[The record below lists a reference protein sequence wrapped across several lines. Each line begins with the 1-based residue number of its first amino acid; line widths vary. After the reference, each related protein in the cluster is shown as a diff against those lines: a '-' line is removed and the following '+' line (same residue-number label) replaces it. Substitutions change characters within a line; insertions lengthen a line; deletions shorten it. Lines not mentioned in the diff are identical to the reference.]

1 MIITSACN
9 RIQRRTLIQVK
20 IVVLS
25 ILLAAGGTPARADV
39 DIPAAL
45 LKESRPGTIFR
56 IWPLEGGVRA
66 GYKGYRVL
74 YRSTNF
80 NDEPVA
86 VTGAVIFP
94 DAAPAGKPRD
104 VVAWAHPTTGVV
116 SKCAPTLI
124 PDIAGTI
131 QGIDDL
137 TDQGYVV
144 VATDYVGLGAR
155 GPHPYLVGVSAA
167 RAVIDSVRAAR
178 QLKDVHAGA
187 RFAVWGHSQGGHA
200 ALFTGLD
207 VSSYA
212 PELTLVGVAAAAPA
226 TNLVE
231 LFRADRATASG
242 RSLTAMAVLSWTRV
256 FGFSLATFV
265 EKPAIPRFEAL
276 ASDCIETIADF
287 IKESDDQK
295 ALARSFLKIDPLAT
309 PELREIM
316 EKNSPGALPPA
327 TPVFLAQ
334 GTADDLV
341 RPAITRGYM
350 SLLCRGGSHVKLH
363 VMPGGS
369 HMWAGRD
376 SASAAVAWIGERFKG
391 RAAPSDCR

>member
-1 MIITSACN
+1 MI
-9 RIQRRTLIQVK
+9 RVK
-20 IVVLS
+20 TVALLL
-25 ILLAAGGTPARADV
+25 LLAAAAPPAHAEG
-39 DIPAAL
+39 DIPSAL
-45 LKESRPGTIFR
+45 LKESNPGTIFR
-56 IWPLEGGVRA
+56 VWPLAGGVRA

-86 VTGAVIFP
+86 VSGAVIFP
-94 DAAPAGKPRD
+94 DAPPQGKLRD

-116 SKCAPTLI
+116 STCAPTLI

-137 TDQGYVV
+137 TDQGYVI
-144 VATDYVGLGAR
+144 VATDYVGLGAP
-155 GPHPYLVGVSAA
+155 GPHPYLIGDSAA
-167 RAVIDSVRAAR
+167 RSVIDSVRAAR
-178 QLKDVHAGA
+178 QLRDAHAGS

-200 ALFTGLD
+200 ALFTTLE

-231 LFRADRATASG
+231 LFHADRDTASG

-256 FGFSLATFV
+256 FGFPLGTFV
-265 EKPAIPRFEAL
+265 EKRAIPRFEAL

-295 ALARSFLKIDPLAT
+295 ALARSFLKVDPLAT
-309 PELREIM
+309 PELRSIM
-316 EKNSPGALPPA
+316 EKNSPGVLPRG

-334 GTADDLV
+334 GSADDLV

-350 SLLCRGGSHVKLH
+350 AKLCAAGARVKLH
-363 VMPGGS
+363 VMPGGG

-376 SASAAVAWIGERFKG
+376 SASAAVTWIGERFTG
-391 RAAPSDCR
+391 HAAPSDCR

>member
-1 MIITSACN
+1 MVSIACIS
-9 RIQRRTLIQVK
+9 RMLRTLI
-20 IVVLS
+20 VLKMVMFS
-25 ILLAAGGTPARADV
+25 IPVCLGHALAGEET
-39 DIPAAL
+39 DIAPAL
-45 LKESRPGTIFR
+45 LRESEPGTIFR
-56 IWPLEGGVRA
+56 IWPLAGGVLA

-74 YRSTNF
+74 YRSTDY
-80 NDEPVA
+80 NDQPVA

-94 DAAPAGKPRD
+94 SAPSATARN

-116 SKCAPTLI
+116 SKCAPTLLS
-124 PDIAGTI
+124 DIAGTI
-131 QGIDDL
+131 MGIDDL
-137 TDQGYVV
+137 TDAGYVI
-144 VATDYVGLGAR
+144 VATDYVGLGTKDR
-155 GPHPYLVGVSAA
+155 HPYLVGRSAA
-167 RAVIDSVRAAR
+167 RSVIDSVRAAR
-178 QLKDVHAGA
+178 QLKDVQAGH

-207 VSSYA
+207 AASYA
-212 PELTLVGVAAAAPA
+212 PELKLVGIAAAAPA

-265 EKPAIPRFEAL
+265 EKQTIPRFEAL

-295 ALARSFLKIDPLAT
+295 ALARSFLKVDPLAT
-309 PELREIM
+309 PELRAIM
-316 EKNSPGALPPA
+316 LQNTPGALPSRL
-327 TPVFLAQ
+327 PVFLAQ

-341 RPAITRGYM
+341 RPAITGAYM
-350 SLLCRGGSHVKLH
+350 STLCGAGVSVKLH
-363 VMPGGS
+363 TMPGGG

-376 SASAAVAWIGERFKG
+376 SASAAVTWIGQRFKG

>member
-1 MIITSACN
+1 MFTLACN
-9 RIQRRTLIQVK
+9 RVRRRTLIQVK
-20 IVVLS
+20 IIVLS
-25 ILLAAGGTPARADV
+25 ILFAAGGMPAQADT
-39 DIPAAL
+39 DIPAGL
-45 LKESRPGTIFR
+45 LSESKPGTIFR

-80 NDEPVA
+80 NNEPVA

-94 DAAPAGKPRD
+94 DAAPEGKPRD

-167 RAVIDSVRAAR
+167 RSVIDSVRAAR
-178 QLKDVHAGA
+178 QLKDAHAGN

-200 ALFTGLD
+200 ALFTALA

-212 PELTLVGVAAAAPA
+212 PELKLLGVAAAAPA
-226 TNLVE
+226 TNLVD
-231 LFRADRATASG
+231 LFRADRTTASG

-256 FGFSLATFV
+256 FGFPLETFV
-265 EKPAIPRFEAL
+265 EKRTVPRFEAL
-276 ASDCIETIADF
+276 ASDCIETIEDF

-295 ALARSFLKIDPLAT
+295 ALARSFLKVDPLAT
-309 PELREIM
+309 PELRGIM
-316 EKNSPGALPPA
+316 ERNSPGALPRG

-350 SLLCRGGSHVKLH
+350 SVLCGGGARVKMH
-363 VMPGGS
+363 VMPGGG

-376 SASAAVAWIGERFKG
+376 SASSAVAWIGERFKG
-391 RAAPSDCR
+391 NAAPTDCR